1 MKKNSFADDLKVR
14 VHGKGIRIVFP
25 EAEEPRILK
34 AASIAKSDNI
44 AIPILIGDAR
54 QTNEIAKAQGI
65 DISGMEIILPEES
78 AKFDAYVTKHL
89 ATTTLREGAVRR
101 LLKKPLY
108 YANMMVKAGD
118 ADAMVGGAVYETASV
133 IMAGTLVVGMKE
145 GVSTPSSFFVMDIP
159 GFEGGENG
167 KLIFADCAVVPD
179 PTAEELADIAI
190 ASAESAKALLNCVP
204 RVAMLS
210 FSTKGSSMEPPVEK
224 VIRATAIVKE
234 RRADLLV
241 DGEFQADTA
250 IIPAIAQKKVKGDS
264 PVAGKANVL
273 IFPDLNSGNIGYKL
287 VQRLAKADAIG
298 PLLQGFAKPVCDLSR
313 GATVEDI
320 LGSIIMTAVRTVV

>member
-14 VHGKGIRIVFP
+14 VQGKGIRIVFP

-34 AASIAKSDNI
+34 AASIAKSEGI
-44 AIPILIGDAR
+44 ATPILIGDAR
-54 QTNEIAKAQGI
+54 KTNEVAKEQGI

-78 AKFDAYVTKHL
+78 AKFDAYVTKYL

-118 ADAMVGGAVYETASV
+118 ADAMVGGAVYETASM
-133 IMAGTLVVGMKE
+133 IMAGTMVVGMNE

-224 VIRATAIVKE
+224 VIRATAIIKE
-234 RRADLLV
+234 RRPDLLV

-250 IIPAIAQKKVKGDS
+250 IVPAIAQKKVKGDS

-320 LGSIIMTAVRTVV
+320 VGSIIMTAVRTVV

>member
-1 MKKNSFADDLKVR
+1 MEKNSFTDNLKVR
-14 VHGKGIRIVFP
+14 VQGKGIRIVFP
-25 EAEEPRILK
+25 EATEPRILK
-34 AASIAKSDNI
+34 AASMAKLDNI
-44 AIPILIGDAR
+44 AIPILIGDVR
-54 QTNEIAKAQGI
+54 ETNEIAKEQGI
-65 DISGMEIILPEES
+65 DISGMEIISPEES
-78 AKFDAYVTKHL
+78 AKFDAYVTKYL
-89 ATTTLREGAVRR
+89 AMTTLREGAVRR

-133 IMAGTLVVGMKE
+133 IMAGTMVVGMKE

-190 ASAESAKALLNCVP
+190 ASAESAKALLNCEP

-210 FSTKGSSMEPPVEK
+210 FSTKGSSMEAPVEK
-224 VIRATAIVKE
+224 VIRATAIIKE
-234 RRADLLV
+234 RRTDLLV